1 MKYHKI
7 ITIQSLLTASQVIYV
22 ELTVHDN
29 KILCLFMS
37 ELQSVSNVN
46 ILIKYFKGAL
56 RINP

>member
-29 KILCLFMS
+29 KILFMS

-56 RINP
+56 RINL